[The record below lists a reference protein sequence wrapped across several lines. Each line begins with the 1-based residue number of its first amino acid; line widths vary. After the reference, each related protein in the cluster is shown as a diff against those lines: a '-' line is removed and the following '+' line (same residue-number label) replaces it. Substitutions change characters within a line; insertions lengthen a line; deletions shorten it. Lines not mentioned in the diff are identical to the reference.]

1 MYILCIYYV
10 YIMYILCIY
19 YVYICVMWCFCCIVV
34 EDASLLHRVG
44 EDVHSADINLV
55 EQVKERKE
63 QEMKLR
69 EIQTMLLGSSKRS
82 NNNSN
87 NSNNSNN
94 NNITVTGRKRSFNSW
109 NTYRSSIWSSLF
121 LRSSHTGVNMVGSRI
136 IFSSKCIHTAQLF
149 PTELHFFLLKIQYST
164 HI

>member
-1 MYILCIYYV
+1 MCIFV
-10 YIMYILCIY
+10 
-19 YVYICVMWCFCCIVV
+19 CVIVFVVIIV

-82 NNNSN
+82 NTNSDSN
-87 NSNNSNN
+87 DNSSSSSNVRDAN
-94 NNITVTGRKRSFNSW
+94 DVVRTMGTSSLRDIARNVSLKTGSGHKLPPPKRYTALNENRRRSFHLDHD
-109 NTYRSSIWSSLF
+109 T
-121 LRSSHTGVNMVGSRI
+121 HGSGGSEGSEGSYKEER
-136 IFSSKCIHTAQLF
+136 
-149 PTELHFFLLKIQYST
+149 
-164 HI
+164 